1 MSKVFEIKPGYA
13 VRLADGHV
21 MFAVVVSDNNSIK
34 HIGPDLMDVKVDL
47 DAKPEL
53 ALFGWDKDN
62 DTGYWT
68 MDCYND
74 NLEFV
79 DGFLGMTEP
88 DYDIVT
94 VYGYATPM
102 TAFDYSDK
110 AMNIRPVLWQR
121 DAKPESKDESKECHA
136 TYEDAKKAIDE
147 WKAEIDASD
156 KSEDEKRAQRA
167 YVGFLEMLTD
177 IVHLCE
183 EN

>member
-21 MFAVVVSDNNSIK
+21 MFAVLTCGKDDIQDT
-34 HIGPDLMDVKVDL
+34 GDDLMDVKVSA

-53 ALFGWDKDN
+53 VLFGWDD
-62 DTGYWT
+62 DHEPAYWS
-68 MDCYND
+68 MDGYND
-74 NLEFV
+74 DLRYVYGLF
-79 DGFLGMTEP
+79 GMPDP
-88 DYDIVT
+88 DYDIVA
-94 VYGYATPM
+94 VYGYGTPM

-110 AMNIRPVLWQR
+110 AMEIRPVLWQR
-121 DAKPESKDESKECHA
+121 DTKTESKEGHA